1 MKTKFFNSAA
11 PKNNQDAFNKILAW
25 LTRKDA
31 SMCVSSS
38 YSRVCLYRSDDGNN
52 ACAIGT
58 LMPTKLARA
67 IDKAGGISSSIVTV
81 LETRPSAKKW
91 FDKCDA
97 EFLTEMQQF
106 HDDNMFSD
114 SNTECLET
122 LESIAT
128 TYKLKIPKDIVAF
141 FSK

>member
-1 MKTKFFNSAA
+1 MKTKFFNST
-11 PKNNQDAFNKILAW
+11 PPESNQDAFDKILAW

-31 SMCVSSS
+31 SMCVSSPD
-38 YSRVCLYRSDDGNN
+38 SRGCLYRSNDGNN

-58 LMPTKLARA
+58 LMPTKLART
-67 IDKAGGISSSIVTV
+67 IDNAGGTTDIATV
-81 LETRPSAKKW
+81 LDTRPSAKTW

-97 EFLTEMQQF
+97 AFLTEMQQF

-114 SNTECLET
+114 SKTECLST
-122 LESIAT
+122 LEYVADN
-128 TYKLKIPKDIVAF
+128 YKLKIPKDITAF